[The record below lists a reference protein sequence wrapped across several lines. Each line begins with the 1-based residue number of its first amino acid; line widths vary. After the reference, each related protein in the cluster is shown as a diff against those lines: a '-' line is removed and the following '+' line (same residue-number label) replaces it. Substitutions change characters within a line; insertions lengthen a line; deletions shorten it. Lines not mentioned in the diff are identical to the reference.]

1 MVYVESRIAFQAHLH
16 EISDVLS
23 PLFVPATDAGA
34 QLFELQKKFLY
45 AVFLYKVTVPNGINI
60 VKQEKDAQKCYQA
73 LLFRFELS
81 AEATLDS
88 RSIREKIQD
97 LKLDKSWRSSP
108 TNFIN

>member
-1 MVYVESRIAFQAHLH
+1 MHSKAHLH
-16 EISDVLS
+16 EISDVFN
-23 PLFVPATDAGA
+23 PLVVPATQAGA

-45 AVFLYKVTVPNGINI
+45 AVFLSKVTVPDGMNI

-81 AEATLDS
+81 AEATMDS
-88 RSIREKIQD
+88 QSIREKIQD

-108 TNFIN
+108 TKFINYFDLK